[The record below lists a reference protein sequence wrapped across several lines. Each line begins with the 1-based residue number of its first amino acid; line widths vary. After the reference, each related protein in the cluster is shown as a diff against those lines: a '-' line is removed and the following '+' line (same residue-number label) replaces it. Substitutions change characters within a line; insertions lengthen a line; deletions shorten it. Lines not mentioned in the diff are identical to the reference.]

1 MKKVVIILIFS
12 LLIMPMSIFAEEEA
26 VPSGMPDSQVENKV
40 DTILEKYVGEEIV
53 ITDAAVSIMKYGE
66 LLLEKEYVFTNI
78 EEQVKVDPEETVFE
92 AASISKLYTWSAVMQ
107 LVEEGEINLKQ
118 DIRHYLPDHYLER
131 EFSDTITMN
140 NLMNHTA

>member
-12 LLIMPMSIFAEEEA
+12 LLTMAMSILVEEEA
-26 VPSGMPDSQVENKV
+26 DPYGMPDSEVEHKV
-40 DTILEKYVGEEIV
+40 DTILEKYVGEEKV
-53 ITDAAVSIMKYGE
+53 ITGAAEAIEKDGE
-66 LLLEKEYVFTNI
+66 VLLEKGYGFANL

-131 EFSDTITMN
+131 EFSDTI
-140 NLMNHTA
+140 